1 MLHSW
6 EKLEECMP
14 KCKSDYLWVV
24 RQWEFKKICFLSFSI
39 LCIMGVYY
47 MYNKNEIKIFILQ
60 KIYIAKLPYQI
71 VVSVLFLPISYTHR
85 LGIIS
90 THFCLP
96 SHIANWTV
104 PTILLT
110 ERVDTLR
117 YFLWVR
123 SSSSFLLP
131 LLLPLVQIFAMALT
145 NVFTM
150 CFLSSS
156 YSGDWCCFLI
166 KKLKLIKSHFLNLKK
181 EEWKIV

>member
-85 LGIIS
+85 LGIDLLASLVKGNIKHFERNFDLVYS
-90 THFCLP
+90 TIF
-96 SHIANWTV
+96 V
-104 PTILLT
+104 
-110 ERVDTLR
+110 
-117 YFLWVR
+117 
-123 SSSSFLLP
+123 SSWLLP
-131 LLLPLVQIFAMALT
+131 QLRRDFNILCRKVLVIGRLPFQT
-145 NVFTM
+145 R
-150 CFLSSS
+150 
-156 YSGDWCCFLI
+156 
-166 KKLKLIKSHFLNLKK
+166 
-181 EEWKIV
+181 